1 MHSKPHPQRLANSP
15 PKMISRVLESY
26 RHWQVK
32 PSIERRPD
40 IIEQLNDGTRHR
52 ALRVRAKSG
61 EQHIDFVI
69 REAPPSRGLGIRTQE
84 ELSVMQFAAAAE
96 LTPRLVY
103 VDASMAAT
111 VTEYLPPLDTAV
123 NGAAL
128 AELIKR
134 IHALPRID
142 SAAVIDLAG
151 RLEHYRCQAIDQGC
165 SPEHL
170 FTVDLPIL
178 KTAIEYLTAQPKVLC
193 HNDLNPSN
201 VRAAPQGA
209 VAIDWEYAG
218 MGNAY
223 FDAAACFL
231 QSPELSEDT
240 FLAGIFGSHTDFE
253 SWHHAKRL
261 YRAIEWNWYA
271 ATAPFT
277 HDNRQ
282 WETLC
287 QQIHA

>member
-1 MHSKPHPQRLANSP
+1 MT
-15 PKMISRVLESY
+15 SRALESY

-32 PSIERRPD
+32 PPIEHRPD

-52 ALRVRAKSG
+52 ALRVRALSG
-61 EQHIDFVI
+61 EEHIDFVI
-69 REAPPSRGLGIRTQE
+69 REAPPSRGLGIQTQE
-84 ELSVMQFAAAAE
+84 ELSVMQLAAAAE

-103 VDASMAAT
+103 VDASMATT
-111 VTEYLPPLDTAV
+111 VTEYLPPLDIAV
-123 NGAAL
+123 NGALL

-151 RLEHYRCQAIDQGC
+151 RLEHYRCQAIDKGYT
-165 SPEHL
+165 PEQL

-178 KTAIEYLTAQPKVLC
+178 KTAIEYLTVQPKVLC

-201 VRAAPQGA
+201 VRLAPQGA

-218 MGNAY
+218 LGNAY

-231 QSPELSEDT
+231 QSPELSEGK
-240 FLAGIFGSHTDFE
+240 FLAGIFGSHPDYQ
-253 SWHHAKRL
+253 SWHHAQRL

-271 ATAPFT
+271 ATEPFT
-277 HDNRQ
+277 HDNRH
-282 WETLC
+282 WERLC
-287 QQIHA
+287 QQVHV